1 MLSGRYVW
9 SRNPAPP
16 GLNGVAEASA
26 VRAPSPE
33 ATPGTGAA
41 APGSPGPGA
50 YPATLAL
57 ALLAFHR
64 HVGPIFKGTEA
75 KYGKFADLHAVLEV
89 VTTPLLDQGLLLTQ
103 TLEERG
109 GCASQPG
116 AGASAHPFGSPVA
129 GSPSDGA
136 GIASGGQ
143 SLLRTQLLHAPS
155 GESISS
161 VVPLP
166 TLNGMLGRLHDL
178 RVLAIEQFPL
188 DLDLAALGA
197 VPFVL
202 PAKPAAVPTASPQGG
217 APQPGTAQPK
227 PTQAMPQRQP
237 GLRLDDQIKGLQSL
251 LQSLGTTTNPLHSI
265 GAAITYL
272 RRYQILALLSLA
284 AEDNDG
290 NLGKEAQEVG
300 HRPTGPIPMPQG
312 AGLSLVGRPAI
323 AASTSPTQA
332 PIGPQPPAIGA
343 ADAPG
348 PPQPRHQGNR
358 GRRLTRPVGA
368 TPSPGAATATVLA
381 DVPATPVHPAAREP
395 TPAQTAVAPAP
406 PEKTST
412 GSQAGPSGLGPQA
425 AAMPPFDLA
434 ELGDGEVQAL
444 IAEIRTLPPS
454 AIPQLVQ
461 AFRMEFGL
469 PAEAMVSDYIRTS
482 GHAAFIR
489 EQIASLGGGH
499 HPGNGKGE
507 QA

>member
-1 MLSGRYVW
+1 MSGRV
-9 SRNPAPP
+9 NPAPP
-16 GLNGVAEASA
+16 DLNGVAEAAA
-26 VRAPSPE
+26 V
-33 ATPGTGAA
+33 
-41 APGSPGPGA
+41 GSPGPGA

-103 TLEERG
+103 TLEEKG
-109 GCASQPG
+109 GCASQAP

-129 GSPSDGA
+129 GSTADG
-136 GIASGGQ
+136 GGLASGGQ

-178 RVLAIEQFPL
+178 RVLALEQFPL

-197 VPFVL
+197 MPFVL
-202 PAKPAAVPTASPQGG
+202 PAKPPVGAAP
-217 APQPGTAQPK
+217 AQPASSQGQGQG
-227 PTQAMPQRQP
+227 PMAPAVQRQP
-237 GLRLDDQIKGLQSL
+237 GLRLDEQIKGLQAL

-284 AEDNDG
+284 AEDTDG
-290 NLGKEAQEVG
+290 HLGKEAQEVG
-300 HRPTGPIPMPQG
+300 QRPTGPIPMPQG

-358 GRRLTRPVGA
+358 GRRLTRPVGT
-368 TPSPGAATATVLA
+368 TPSHGAATATVLA
-381 DVPATPVHPAAREP
+381 DVPATPVDPAAREP
-395 TPAQTAVAPAP
+395 TPALAAVAAAPHATSPANS
-406 PEKTST
+406 E
-412 GSQAGPSGLGPQA
+412 AGVSGQLPQA
-425 AAMPPFDLA
+425 VIPTFDLA
-434 ELGDGEVQAL
+434 ELGDGAVQAL
-444 IAEIRTLPPS
+444 IAEIRTLHAS

-461 AFRMEFGL
+461 AFRLQFGL

-489 EQIASLGGGH
+489 AQIVSLGGGH
-499 HPGNGKGE
+499 HPGNGKGG
-507 QA
+507 

>member
-1 MLSGRYVW
+1 
-9 SRNPAPP
+9 
-16 GLNGVAEASA
+16 
-26 VRAPSPE
+26 
-33 ATPGTGAA
+33 
-41 APGSPGPGA
+41 
-50 YPATLAL
+50 LAL

-103 TLEERG
+103 TLEEKG
-109 GCASQPG
+109 GCASQTPAP
-116 AGASAHPFGSPVA
+116 AGAHPFGSPAAAYTAA
-129 GSPSDGA
+129 GGGMD
-136 GIASGGQ
+136 SGGQ

-166 TLNGMLGRLHDL
+166 TLNGMLGRLHEL
-178 RVLAIEQFPL
+178 RLLAIEQFPL
-188 DLDLAALGA
+188 DLDLAAVGA

-202 PAKPAAVPTASPQGG
+202 PPRPPTGAAPAQPGSSQGPGPGPLAAAVP
-217 APQPGTAQPK
+217 
-227 PTQAMPQRQP
+227 RQP
-237 GLRLDDQIKGLQSL
+237 GLRLDDQIKGLQSV

-284 AEDNDG
+284 AEDTDG
-290 NLGKEAQEVG
+290 HLGKEAQELG
-300 HRPTGPIPMPQG
+300 HRPMGPIPIPQG

-323 AASTSPTQA
+323 AAGTSPTQA
-332 PIGPQPPAIGA
+332 APVPIAQANGATPAA
-343 ADAPG
+343 MPDAPR
-348 PPQPRHQGNR
+348 QQGAR
-358 GRRLTRPVGA
+358 GRRLSRPVGA
-368 TPSPGAATATVLA
+368 TTSHGAATATVLSE
-381 DVPATPVHPAAREP
+381 VPAAPVAPAAREP
-395 TPAQTAVAPAP
+395 SPAQTATKAALPAKSP
-406 PEKTST
+406 ANSE
-412 GSQAGPSGLGPQA
+412 AGAAGLGPQP

-434 ELGDGEVQAL
+434 ELGDGAVQAL
-444 IAEIRTLPPS
+444 IAEIRTLPSS

-461 AFRMEFGL
+461 AFRLQFGL

-489 EQIASLGGGH
+489 EQIASLGGGYQ
-499 HPGNGKGE
+499 PGNGKGE

>member
-1 MLSGRYVW
+1 MSGRV
-9 SRNPAPP
+9 NPAPP
-16 GLNGVAEASA
+16 GLNGVAEAAA
-26 VRAPSPE
+26 VRAVAPEPSPSPE
-33 ATPGTGAA
+33 PP
-41 APGSPGPGA
+41 APGS

-103 TLEERG
+103 TLEEKG
-109 GCASQPG
+109 GCANQTPTP
-116 AGASAHPFGSPVA
+116 ADAHPFGSPAAAYTAA
-129 GSPSDGA
+129 GG
-136 GIASGGQ
+136 GMASGGQ

-155 GESISS
+155 GEAISS

-166 TLNGMLGRLHDL
+166 TLNGMLGRLHEL
-178 RVLAIEQFPL
+178 RLLAIEQFPL

-202 PAKPAAVPTASPQGG
+202 PPRPPTGAAPA
-217 APQPGTAQPK
+217 QPGSSQGPGPGPMTLALP
-227 PTQAMPQRQP
+227 RQP
-237 GLRLDDQIKGLQSL
+237 GLRLDDQIRGLQSV

-290 NLGKEAQEVG
+290 NLGKEAQELG
-300 HRPTGPIPMPQG
+300 HRPMGPMPISQG

-323 AASTSPTQA
+323 AAGTSPT
-332 PIGPQPPAIGA
+332 PAAAFAMASSNGA
-343 ADAPG
+343 ASVPG
-348 PPQPRHQGNR
+348 PAPVRQQGAR
-358 GRRLTRPVGA
+358 GRRLSRPVG
-368 TPSPGAATATVLA
+368 TNPSHGAAIATVLA
-381 DVPATPVHPAAREP
+381 EVPAAPVQPAAREP
-395 TPAQTAVAPAP
+395 TPAKPATAAVPGAKPTAVAGNGA
-406 PEKTST
+406 
-412 GSQAGPSGLGPQA
+412 SGLGPQP
-425 AAMPPFDLA
+425 AAMAPFDLA
-434 ELGDGEVQAL
+434 ELGDGAVQTL
-444 IAEIRTLPPS
+444 IAEIRTLPS
-454 AIPQLVQ
+454 AAIPQLVQ
-461 AFRMEFGL
+461 AFRLQFGL

-489 EQIASLGGGH
+489 EQIASLGGGQQ
-499 HPGNGKGE
+499 PGNGNGNGE